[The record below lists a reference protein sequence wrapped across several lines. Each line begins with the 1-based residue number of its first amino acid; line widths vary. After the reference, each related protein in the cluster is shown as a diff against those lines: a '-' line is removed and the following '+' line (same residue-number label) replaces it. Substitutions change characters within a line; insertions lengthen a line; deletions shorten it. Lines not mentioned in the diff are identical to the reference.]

1 MAAKSH
7 KPRVKAPKS
16 ASAGDIMEI
25 KTLISHDMESGQRKD
40 RKTGELI
47 PRQIINKF
55 ECKYNG
61 EVVFSVD
68 MHPAISANPYLSF
81 YVTAGESGELEFL
94 WHDDNGDIYTH
105 SQKLEV
111 A

>member
-1 MAAKSH
+1 MASKH
-7 KPRVKAPKS
+7 KPRVKAPKK
-16 ASAGDIMEI
+16 ASAGEVMEI
-25 KTLISHDMESGQRKD
+25 KTLISHEMESGQRKD
-40 RKTGELI
+40 RKTGDLI

-61 EVVFSVD
+61 EVVFSAD
-68 MHPAISANPYLSF
+68 MHPAISANPYMAF
-81 YVTAGESGELEFL
+81 YVKADESGELEFL
-94 WHDDNGDIYTH
+94 WHDDNGEVYTY

>member
-1 MAAKSH
+1 MAKKH

-16 ASAGDIMEI
+16 ASVGEVMEI
-25 KTLISHDMESGQRKD
+25 KTLISHEMESGQRKD
-40 RKTGELI
+40 RSTGELI

-61 EVVFSVD
+61 ETVFSVD
-68 MHPAISANPYLSF
+68 LHPAISANPYVAF
-81 YVTAGESGELEFL
+81 YVTADESGELEFL
-94 WHDDNGDIYTH
+94 WHDDNGEIYTH